1 MQTDQLS
8 PAEIRAALQS
18 VDEVALVDVR
28 EQRPYGKGHP
38 LMAINIPLSR
48 LESDLSRLI
57 PANQVHVI
65 FYGDNQKQAELAV
78 SLARD
83 LGYRKISILQ
93 DGLAAWSTAGLC
105 LFSGTHVLGAA
116 MAETLQR
123 QAGVNTLSVS
133 ELVDLQESGK
143 PVVVLDSRPWPNYL
157 EEHIPGAID
166 CPLGELAY
174 RIHDL
179 VPDHDCPVVVNCAGR
194 TRSILGVQSL
204 LNIGLANPVYSLQQG
219 TYGWW
224 QAGYSLASGDGPRAD
239 FGKADR
245 ADQAFEEAHR
255 VARKCGVIELDS
267 EQLET
272 WQAQASTRCLFM
284 LDVRW
289 EEEFYLGHAAGAIS
303 APGGQLVECSE
314 DWIGVR
320 NGRILLLDN
329 DGARARMTGSW
340 LRQLGYPDVAVLDS
354 QTSLPMNETSVP
366 ITPPRVKDPYY
377 PEPLNELERM
387 QRKKRYMDWQ
397 ISLPDEME
405 KDGLISLQ
413 PLRV

>member
-1 MQTDQLS
+1 MHTDKLS

-28 EQRPYGKGHP
+28 EQRPYGQGHP

-48 LESDLSRLI
+48 LESDMPRLI
-57 PANQVHVI
+57 PANQAHVI
-65 FYGDNQKQAELAV
+65 FYDDNQQQAELAA

-83 LGYRKISILQ
+83 LGYREISILQ
-93 DGLAAWSTAGLC
+93 DGLFAWSTAGLC

-123 QAGVNTLSVS
+123 QVGVNTLSAS
-133 ELVDLQESGK
+133 ELVNLQESGK

-157 EEHIPGAID
+157 EHHVPGAID

-179 VPDHDCPVVVNCAGR
+179 VPDPDCLVVVNCAGR
-194 TRSILGVQSL
+194 TRSILGTQSL
-204 LNIGLANPVYSLQQG
+204 VNIGLANPVYSLQQG

-224 QAGYSLASGDGPRAD
+224 QAGYSLASGEGPRAD

-245 ADQAFEEAHR
+245 ADQAFEDAHR

-267 EQLET
+267 AQLES
-272 WQAQASTRCLFM
+272 WQTQASTHCLYM

-289 EEEFYLGHAAGAIS
+289 EEEFYLGHALGAIS

-320 NGRILLLDN
+320 NGRILLLDD

-340 LRQLGYPDVAVLDS
+340 LRQLGYPNVAVLDS
-354 QTSLPMNETSVP
+354 QTSIPMNETSVP
-366 ITPPRVKDPYY
+366 ITSPRVSDPYY
-377 PEPLNELERM
+377 PEPLTELERM
-387 QRKKRYMDWQ
+387 QGKKRYMDWQ

-405 KDGLISLQ
+405 KDGLISLR